1 MAATST
7 STDPV
12 TPSKNGTDDADKV
25 ERVMSADEVEFAKE
39 HQNYEKLDK
48 ELANYV
54 SEARIEISP
63 EKNAEL
69 RRMIDKRVLTIM
81 VGTYFLQA
89 IDKGTL
95 SFSSIM

>member
-12 TPSKNGTDDADKV
+12 APSKTTANEADKV

-39 HQNYEKLDK
+39 HQNYDKLDK
-48 ELANYV
+48 ELAEYV
-54 SEARIEISP
+54 SDARIEISP

>member
-1 MAATST
+1 
-7 STDPV
+7 
-12 TPSKNGTDDADKV
+12 
-25 ERVMSADEVEFAKE
+25 MSADEVEFAKE

-48 ELANYV
+48 ELAEYV
-54 SEARIEISP
+54 SDARIEISP

>member
-12 TPSKNGTDDADKV
+12 THTKNATDDADKV

-39 HQNYEKLDK
+39 HQNYDKLDK
-48 ELANYV
+48 ELAEYV
-54 SEARIEISP
+54 SDARIEISP

>member
-12 TPSKNGTDDADKV
+12 PPSKNTVNEADKV

-39 HQNYEKLDK
+39 HQNYDKLDR
-48 ELANYV
+48 ELAEYV
-54 SEARIEISP
+54 SDARIEISP

>member
-1 MAATST
+1 MATTST

-12 TPSKNGTDDADKV
+12 TPSKNGNNDADKV